1 MSFAICAT
9 LRHSGCYMARWIPG
23 RMVGEARRGG
33 RRPRMAATDEHYR
46 AAELA
51 KLWGISPAAVRER
64 FKFEE
69 GVAFLGQHGSAEK
82 RAYTTMLIPASVAER
97 VYASML
103 SASPARRSPGPSA
116 SPSARPS
123 VSSVFQ
129 KPAIRAQ
136 RAGGGADRTTEL
148 SNTKKRGINEI
159 GRASCRER

>member
-9 LRHSGCYMARWIPG
+9 LRHSGCYMVRWIPG

-69 GVAFLGQHGSAEK
+69 GIAFLGQHGSAEK

-103 SASPARRSPGPSA
+103 V
-116 SPSARPS
+116 PS
-123 VSSVFQ
+123 VSPSTRSSDTSVFQ
-129 KPAIRAQ
+129 EPAIRPK
-136 RAGGGADRTTEL
+136 AGR
-148 SNTKKRGINEI
+148 RM
-159 GRASCRER
+159 

>member
-1 MSFAICAT
+1 
-9 LRHSGCYMARWIPG
+9 
-23 RMVGEARRGG
+23 
-33 RRPRMAATDEHYR
+33 MAATDEHYR

-136 RAGGGADRTTEL
+136 RAGGTRSGADRTTEL
-148 SNTKKRGINEI
+148 SNTKKRGINED
-159 GRASCRER
+159 RKRDHLRTRQLAPQ